1 MGLLTVRTTTD
12 HVYEYLREMLW
23 SGSFKLGERL
33 NENQIA
39 AQLGVSRS
47 PLREACHRLA
57 NEGLVVF
64 ERRRGAFV
72 RDFSLRDIAEIYET
86 RAALASWIIR
96 HQKEIP
102 PRVIKE
108 LEKYVLQMKGFAS
121 EGNIR
126 GYRQADRAF
135 DDTLRSLCEN
145 SRIANF
151 LSVLE
156 SQVRLICAAITSEG
170 SPTLLNLGDEAETH
184 FEIWRALKEGRLL
197 DAALTM
203 EAHILA
209 VKNALLRRLEQGST
223 ALSSAKATSG

>member
-47 PLREACHRLA
+47 PLHERPVTGLPMRVSSSLK
-57 NEGLVVF
+57 EGGG
-64 ERRRGAFV
+64 RSV

-121 EGNIR
+121 EGNIS
-126 GYRQADRAF
+126 AV
-135 DDTLRSLCEN
+135 
-145 SRIANF
+145 IA
-151 LSVLE
+151 
-156 SQVRLICAAITSEG
+156 RRTG
-170 SPTLLNLGDEAETH
+170 H
-184 FEIWRALKEGRLL
+184 
-197 DAALTM
+197 LT
-203 EAHILA
+203 I
-209 VKNALLRRLEQGST
+209 R
-223 ALSSAKATSG
+223 